1 MSESFSLN
9 ESFIKPKCFAL
20 KPKIVWS
27 YVFKKWLH
35 MRLVK
40 MEIPVMNTFVEA
52 KRSLHED
59 NMIAANF

>member
-1 MSESFSLN
+1 
-9 ESFIKPKCFAL
+9 
-20 KPKIVWS
+20 
-27 YVFKKWLH
+27 

-40 MEIPVMNTFVEA
+40 MEILVMNTFVEE